1 MKFEF
6 EIILEQS
13 DYYYLK
19 WDSILGSTT
28 RPINK
33 LEIPMPDISESN
45 IVEFNIEGDPI
56 NNPFDINVISQV
68 AIESKKIIK

>member
-6 EIILEQS
+6 EIILEQPN
-13 DYYYLK
+13 YYYLK
-19 WDSILGSTT
+19 WNSALGCTT

-33 LEIPMPDISESN
+33 SDIPMPNISETN
-45 IVEFNIEGDPI
+45 TIEFNIEGDPI

-68 AIESKKIIK
+68 VTENKKISK